1 MRDTKILNIY
11 QFRFDELIE
20 AEKRCEKLEQALRD
34 IKYEIKSDQ
43 QLKEMPCSPY
53 SRGLRKAL
61 EIIAKYEGEP
71 E

>member
-1 MRDTKILNIY
+1 MRDNEILRIY
-11 QFRFDELIE
+11 KFRLDELIE
-20 AEKRCEKLEQALRD
+20 AEKRCEKLEQAMRD

-43 QLKEMPCSPY
+43 QLKEMPLSPF
-53 SRGLRKAL
+53 SRGLKKAL